1 MEEMSLKY
9 FWQAGGFGM
18 YEVAAFGITVLIAA
32 IRFALRPD
40 ERRIPFVRAMTAA
53 TLLATAGAVCSDLG
67 TVFYSVPRLN
77 ENPSDWPRF
86 LLIGC
91 FESLT
96 PACLGFGLL
105 CLAWVVQAIGLHR
118 LASSLP

>member
-32 IRFALRPD
+32 IRFAFRPD
-40 ERRIPFVRAMTAA
+40 ERQIPFVRAMTAA
-53 TLLATAGAVCSDLG
+53 TLLAIACAVSSDVATML
-67 TVFYSVPRLN
+67 YSVPHIS
-77 ENPSDWPRF
+77 ENSADWAG
-86 LLIGC
+86 LLLRGS

-105 CLAWVVQAIGLHR
+105 SLAWVIQAVGLRR
-118 LASSLP
+118 LAHSMP